1 MGSGWHQIEDKTWY
15 IPKVNKFYIEKNI
28 FVNRL
33 ETVIFGMQMYFTD
46 LNIMERGRGGAHG
59 IEF

>member
-1 MGSGWHQIEDKTWY
+1 MGSGWHRIEDKTWY

-46 LNIMERGRGGAHG
+46 LNIMERGRGGSPWN
-59 IEF
+59 